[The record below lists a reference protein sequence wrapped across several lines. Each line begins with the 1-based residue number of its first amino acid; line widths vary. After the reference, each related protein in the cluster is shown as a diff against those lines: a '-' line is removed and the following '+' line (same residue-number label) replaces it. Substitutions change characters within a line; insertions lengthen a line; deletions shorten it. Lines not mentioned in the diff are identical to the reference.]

1 MAKAN
6 LLFLIKPYAIII
18 PLEVKKEVVD
28 KGIEQGY
35 SDSIIIE
42 NEIKK
47 GCINVINIKIEPQF
61 DKIAQIA
68 GLHRAEIAVI
78 YYAYKNN
85 LTALLDEDAARD
97 FALGL
102 GIKIK
107 SSLGL
112 LIDGL
117 KNRIISPD
125 EAKKGLNALSQI
137 MYLSSDI
144 YRVILE
150 KIEKFL

>member
-1 MAKAN
+1 MARAN

-28 KGIEQGY
+28 KGIEQGC

-47 GCINVINIKIEPQF
+47 GCINVINIKIKPQF